1 MTEPTAE
8 SYASDETIDPG
19 DEMLPKL
26 EIQTSDQLTVY
37 NSQSEI
43 KSPLEM
49 FQNIANDFWSGR
61 ELGWR
66 LFLRNLRGLYRQ
78 TFLGLFWAFLPP
90 IANTAIWVFL
100 RHQGVFKLGGNVEIP
115 LTVYILTGMILWQTF
130 IEAFQMPLK
139 VINQNRG
146 MIAKLRFPRE
156 SLLLV
161 GLGEVLFDFAIRSL
175 LLIPA
180 FLWYQVVPE
189 PQMLWALPIAFLMIL
204 FASGLGMLIMPV
216 GSLYQDIS
224 RFIGIATPFWML
236 TTPIIYPITAKMLQ
250 ADPNTKLLVWLNPA
264 APLIVLGRDLTL
276 FGESAFV
283 TPGLIVAAVSIPIF
297 LIGLAVFRI
306 SIPVIVERMNAY

>member
-1 MTEPTAE
+1 MTEPNSESTAP
-8 SYASDETIDPG
+8 ET
-19 DEMLPKL
+19 EVLPTL

-43 KSPLEM
+43 KNPVQM
-49 FQNIANDFWSGR
+49 FKNIAEDFWSGR

-66 LFLRNLRGLYRQ
+66 LFLRNIRGLYRQ

-90 IANTAIWVFL
+90 IANTAVWVFL
-100 RHQGVFKLGGNVEIP
+100 RRTGAFQLGGNLQVSMTI
-115 LTVYILTGMILWQTF
+115 YILTGMILWQTF

-180 FLWYQVVPE
+180 FMWYGVTPD
-189 PQMLWALPIAFLMIL
+189 PAILWAIPISLLMIL
-204 FASGLGMLIMPV
+204 YAAGLGMLIMPV
-216 GSLYQDIS
+216 GSLYQDVN
-224 RFIGIATPFWML
+224 RFIGIAMPFWML
-236 TTPIIYPITAKMLQ
+236 TTPIIYVITDEMLKN
-250 ADPNTKLLVWLNPA
+250 PNTSLLVWLNPA
-264 APLIVLGRDLTL
+264 APLLVWARDLTL

-283 TPGLIVAAVSIPIF
+283 LPGVILAVVTLPIF
-297 LIGLAVFRI
+297 LLGLAVFRI